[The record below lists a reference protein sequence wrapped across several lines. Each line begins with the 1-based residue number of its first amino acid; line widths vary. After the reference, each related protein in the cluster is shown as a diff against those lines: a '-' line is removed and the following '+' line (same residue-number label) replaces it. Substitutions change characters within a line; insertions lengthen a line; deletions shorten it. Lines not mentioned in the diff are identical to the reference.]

1 METKKKAGRPV
12 GSKNKVSREVKAH
25 MKEQHE
31 VVTKRMLEAAKV
43 KHTKAE
49 LIRKYATTFPNARPS
64 EIARYY
70 GFERKYA
77 IQVLWAWR
85 KKNAGIAP
93 VKYPSELTKDEVK
106 AHMKEQHEVVTAAF
120 VREIEKK
127 DKAKIKDMVNNP
139 PHYTQGGIETID
151 FIEAKALSYN
161 LGNVVKYITRA
172 DHKGN
177 KVEDLMKARW
187 YLDREITNLT
197 PPLP

>member
-12 GSKNKVSREVKAH
+12 GSKNKVSR
-25 MKEQHE
+25 
-31 VVTKRMLEAAKV
+31 TKRMLEAAKV

-85 KKNAGIAP
+85 KKNAGITPA
-93 VKYPSELTKDEVK
+93 KYVHEVTTDEVK
-106 AHMKEQHEVVTAAF
+106 AHINEHIELHKEA
-120 VREIEKK
+120 
-127 DKAKIKDMVNNP
+127 IKDMVNNP

-161 LGNVVKYITRA
+161 LGA

>member
-1 METKKKAGRPV
+1 MEIAKKKASRPK
-12 GSKNKVSREVKAH
+12 GSKSL
-25 MKEQHE
+25 
-31 VVTKRMLEAAKV
+31 TKRKLKAAKTR
-43 KHTKAE
+43 HTKSE
-49 LIRKYATTFPNARPS
+49 LIRKYATTFPNARAS

-70 GFERKYA
+70 GYTRQYVT
-77 IQVLWAWR
+77 QVLWAWR
-85 KKNAGIAP
+85 KSNAGITPA
-93 VKYPSELTKDEVK
+93 KYVHEVTKEEVK
-106 AHMKEQHEVVTAAF
+106 AHLEHVELHKELA
-120 VREIEKK
+120 
-127 DKAKIKDMVNNP
+127 KDMVNNP

-197 PPLP
+197 PPLA

>member
-12 GSKNKVSREVKAH
+12 GSKNKVSRA
-25 MKEQHE
+25 
-31 VVTKRMLEAAKV
+31 KRMLEAAKV

-70 GFERKYA
+70 GYTRQYV

-85 KKNAGIAP
+85 KKNAGITP
-93 VKYPSELTKDEVK
+93 IKYPSELTKDEVEAHVK
-106 AHMKEQHEVVTAAF
+106 EHMKKHMKEH
-120 VREIEKK
+120 IELHKE
-127 DKAKIKDMVNNP
+127 ATKDMVNNP

>member
-31 VVTKRMLEAAKV
+31 VATKRMLEAAKV

-85 KKNAGIAP
+85 KKNAGITPA
-93 VKYPSELTKDEVK
+93 KYVHEVTTDEVK
-106 AHMKEQHEVVTAAF
+106 AHINKHIELHKEA
-120 VREIEKK
+120 
-127 DKAKIKDMVNNP
+127 IKDMVNNP